1 MRRREFITLLGV
13 AAAGWP
19 LSPRAQQPAKPVIG
33 WLGVASPDTAP
44 RQVEAFREG
53 LAETGFVEGRNV
65 TIEYRWAEGR
75 YDRLQALADDLV
87 RQQVNVIAAT
97 FGDVGIEAAKAATMT
112 IPIVFTTGSDPV
124 RLGLVESLN
133 RPGGNLTGVSFF
145 TVGLM
150 AKRLGLLREMVLAGG
165 SFGVLVNPESPETEP
180 QVEDVQEAARKL
192 GEKLVFVNARTA
204 SEIDLAFATF
214 AQARIKALL
223 VAADPFFSSR
233 REQIVALAARHA
245 IPASYGR
252 REFVP
257 IGGLMGYGTSFID
270 AYHQAGVYTGRI
282 LKGEKP
288 GDLPVLQPTK
298 FEFVI
303 NLKTAKM
310 LGLDVPLHLQQ
321 IADEVIE

>member
-1 MRRREFITLLGV
+1 MKRREFITLVGG
-13 AAAGWP
+13 AAATWP
-19 LSPRAQQPAKPVIG
+19 LSARAQLTAMPVIG

-53 LAETGFVEGRNV
+53 LAETGFVEGRNL
-65 TIEYRWAEGR
+65 TIEYRWAQGQ
-75 YDRLQALADDLV
+75 YNRLQSLAADLV
-87 RQQVNVIAAT
+87 RRQVNVIAAT
-97 FGDVGIEAAKAATMT
+97 FGDVGIEAAKAATTT

-124 RLGLVESLN
+124 RLGLVASLN

-150 AKRLGLLREMVLAGG
+150 AKRLGLLRDLVLAGG
-165 SFGVLVNPESPETEP
+165 SIGVLVNPDSPETEP
-180 QVEDVQEAARKL
+180 QVQDVQEAARKL
-192 GEKLVFVNARTA
+192 GQQLVIAKARTA
-204 SEIDLAFATF
+204 SEIDAAFATF

-223 VAADPFFSSR
+223 VAADPFFTSR

-252 REFVP
+252 REFVL

-270 AYHQAGVYTGRI
+270 AFHQAGVYTGRI

-303 NLKTAKM
+303 NLKTAKT

>member
-1 MRRREFITLLGV
+1 MQRREFITLLGV

-53 LAETGFVEGRNV
+53 LAETGFVEGGNLN
-65 TIEYRWAEGR
+65 IEYRWAEGR

-87 RQQVNVIAAT
+87 RRQVNVIAAT
-97 FGDVGIEAAKAATMT
+97 FGDVGIEAAKAATTT

-150 AKRLGLLREMVLAGG
+150 SKRLGLLRDLVLAGG
-165 SFGVLVNPESPETEP
+165 SFGVLVNPESPETAP
-180 QVEDVQEAARKL
+180 QVEDLQEAVRKL
-192 GEKLVFVNARTA
+192 GQKLVFVNARTA
-204 SEIDLAFATF
+204 SEIDAAFATF

-223 VAADPFFSSR
+223 VAADPFFTSR

-252 REFVP
+252 REFVS

-303 NLKTAKM
+303 NLKTAKI